1 MDLNL
6 CYRNFVVDDIE
17 LMFTLW
23 WEQCLRTMMR
33 KEFYI
38 VRLMRFNTLGS
49 LRWSD
54 GRYHSTDVSG
64 DLSTCAR
71 WDPVGPG
78 RVAAVIVRVQT
89 SAVTENG
96 GVNSDQ
102 GV

>member
-38 VRLMRFNTLGS
+38 ARLL
-49 LRWSD
+49 LWSD

-78 RVAAVIVRVQT
+78 RVTAVIVRVQT